1 MAMAIDVGQ
10 LVKDIT
16 DAASGIIK
24 SDVTQLGGFSKR
36 QVEAIA
42 HQASLVSAGIISGE
56 ITAETRDFFLD
67 GLKDMSRNFVNT
79 LVGMSAVTVEKV
91 WNAVVGVI
99 WKAISTA
106 AGVVLKV

>member
-1 MAMAIDVGQ
+1 MAIDVGQ

-16 DAASGIIK
+16 DAASGIIN
-24 SDVTQLGGFSKR
+24 SDVTKLGGFSQR

-42 HQASLVSAGIISGE
+42 HQAGLVSAGIASGQ
-56 ITAETRDFFLD
+56 ITDETKDFFLD

-99 WKAISTA
+99 WKAISA
-106 AGVVLKV
+106 ATGVALRL